1 MDINRITT
9 VVQASIQTAPPE
21 NIGTTNSQ
29 ANPAAAAK
37 NVEQVNPIAE
47 LKPANVNADELKR
60 SVNTINQY
68 LKSFNNTIQFSIDK
82 DSGQVIVKLVDTET
96 QAVLKQTPTKE
107 ALAMAQALEKAQGLF
122 IHTKA

>member
-1 MDINRITT
+1 MDINRIT
-9 VVQASIQTAPPE
+9 A
-21 NIGTTNSQ
+21 GTTTATQSAHNESTGPVTSPNVA
-29 ANPAAAAK
+29 ANNK
-37 NVEQVNPIAE
+37 NAGNLLSVAE
-47 LKPANVNADELKR
+47 LKSGNVNADELKR